1 MPSLW
6 WKQDVSSL
14 PGVNVKGPCRLYDC
28 FLHITTVKFSSRALN
43 TITEILHESRAA
55 NVLEASHYA
64 CNTSALSAG
73 RAPPP
78 HPSLGP
84 LRLRYEWAIEKRKS
98 FPLYATDTVKG
109 ESLISMSLHYPF
121 VLIHVQSIFFGLFC
135 RDPSDFSIRPLCSAH
150 LRVIRPTISSHSP
163 SPKLPL
169 SIVTKNTHTFKYP
182 HTFCAPQ

>member
-6 WKQDVSSL
+6 WKRDVSSL

-43 TITEILHESRAA
+43 TVTEILRESRAA
-55 NVLEASHYA
+55 NVLEASRNA

-73 RAPPP
+73 RAP
-78 HPSLGP
+78 HPSPGP
-84 LRLRYEWAIEKRKS
+84 LRLRYEWAIEKEV
-98 FPLYATDTVKG
+98 FPPVCNWHSKRRVTNFRVPSLSPCSDTCSK
-109 ESLISMSLHYPF
+109 HF
-121 VLIHVQSIFFGLFC
+121 FFFGLLC

-150 LRVIRPTISSHSP
+150 LCVIRPTISSHSP